1 MDMDVKLTP
10 KTADL
15 RRTGLVCSVNAGLN
29 NVDYYAYGPWEN
41 YNDRHAG
48 CMVGRY
54 RTTVED
60 MVVPYVKPQSMVTA
74 KACVN

>member
-1 MDMDVKLTP
+1 
-10 KTADL
+10 
-15 RRTGLVCSVNAGLN
+15 
-29 NVDYYAYGPWEN
+29 
-41 YNDRHAG
+41 
-48 CMVGRY
+48 MVGRY